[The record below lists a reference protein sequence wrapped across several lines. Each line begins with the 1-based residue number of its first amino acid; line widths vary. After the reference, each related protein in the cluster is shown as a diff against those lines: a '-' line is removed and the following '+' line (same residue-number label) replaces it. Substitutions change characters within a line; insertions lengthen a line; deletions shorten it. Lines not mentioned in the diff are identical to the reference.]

1 MNNPQGREESGP
13 LRGSWQQGSVI
24 PLLECVKGDHSVLTA
39 SIQTEDQD
47 GRL

>member
-1 MNNPQGREESGP
+1 MNNPQRREESG
-13 LRGSWQQGSVI
+13 LLKGSWQQGSVI
-24 PLLECVKGDHSVLTA
+24 PFLECVKGDHSVLTT